1 MSPTLLEKNKSLDP
15 VVKNSSVNKFQSSGM
30 ESLGRKLSLLE
41 HNPVFDLE
49 VFSRDLDGE

>member
-30 ESLGRKLSLLE
+30 ESLGRKFSLLE